1 MGSSY
6 KSPVYFIISQSC
18 RNKDNDWQSC
28 FLLRRGEVRGNGGM
42 KLLHIKFEIFT
53 RSWSKFKALWNQYEC
68 RGPLVHA
75 YNPSY
80 SRGRD
85 QEDHGSK
92 SALANSLRNPMWKI
106 FHTKKGW
113 GMAQAIECLPR
124 EHGALSSNSSMSK
137 RASERGKV

>member
-1 MGSSY
+1 
-6 KSPVYFIISQSC
+6 
-18 RNKDNDWQSC
+18 
-28 FLLRRGEVRGNGGM
+28 
-42 KLLHIKFEIFT
+42 
-53 RSWSKFKALWNQYEC
+53 
-68 RGPLVHA
+68 LVHA

-113 GMAQAIECLPR
+113 GMAQAIECLPSK
-124 EHGALSSNSSMSK
+124 HKTLSLKPSTVKIKNKNQTKTSSFELPSNCFTAVFLNTFIYNK
-137 RASERGKV
+137 NYKLDP